1 MFLRAVFPVALI
13 IAASVPAFAAAT
25 PDDGGSLA
33 QHGEP
38 PRKHS
43 ILITYGEDACPEST
57 GDDIVVCAQQPESE
71 RYRVPKDLREELK
84 EEVFSGGGG
93 SWGSKVEGYDDIAR
107 VTRPNG
113 CSAVGTNGAT
123 GCASAALRQWHAER
137 RALDQD

>member
-1 MFLRAVFPVALI
+1 MRVRATLALPLLL
-13 IAASVPAFAAAT
+13 AALAPSMALAV
-25 PDDGGSLA
+25 PDDVSDLKA
-33 QHGEP
+33 HGEA

-43 ILITYGEDACPEST
+43 LLLTYGEDACPEST
-57 GDDIVVCAQQPESE
+57 DGTIVVCAQQPESE
-71 RYRVPKDLREELK
+71 RYRVPKDLREEMK